1 MSKNETTMAS
11 TSTIAKLFDMTE
23 RNVRYLAE
31 QGIIDKAERGK
42 YPLAATIQKYI
53 KYLRTKAFDKEVKFG
68 EYDRERTLHEKAK
81 REKAE
86 LLLLKMKNRLHAAED
101 VELIMT
107 EMLVRFRNRI
117 LGIPAAIAP
126 KLYLKTVPKIAE
138 ILKAEL
144 HSALTELSEYDPAM
158 FADKDYEVLYDN
170 GEEDDSTVPEDSES
184 GIPAS

>member
-1 MSKNETTMAS
+1 MAKFV
-11 TSTIAKLFDMTE
+11 TARQLAEILGITE
-23 RNVRYLAE
+23 RRVNQIANEGRVFTRDLNGKFDVVKCVEAYYREKFAKDDDELNYE
-31 QGIIDKAERGK
+31 REKA
-42 YPLAATIQKYI
+42 
-53 KYLRTKAFDKEVKFG
+53 
-68 EYDRERTLHEKAK
+68 LHEKAK

-126 KLYLKTVPKIAE
+126 KLYRKTVPKIAE

-158 FADKDYEVLYDN
+158 FADKDYEVLYD
-170 GEEDDSTVPEDSES
+170 GEAHDSTVQENPE
-184 GIPAS
+184 GGGAAS